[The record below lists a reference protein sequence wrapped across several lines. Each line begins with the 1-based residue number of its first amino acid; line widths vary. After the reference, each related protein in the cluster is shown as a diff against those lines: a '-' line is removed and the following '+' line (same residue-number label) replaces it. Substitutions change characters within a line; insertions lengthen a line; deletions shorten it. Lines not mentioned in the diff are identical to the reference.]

1 MERVIVENPGKMI
14 PALPKMRSRQ
24 DGENNNRA
32 VLTWP
37 IVRQIRAD
45 YQEEQNTVALAARYR
60 ISRPHV
66 INIVSGRRWKLSTQ
80 YTECPA
86 IW

>member
-1 MERVIVENPGKMI
+1 MERVIVENPAKMI

-24 DGENNNRA
+24 DGENNNCA
-32 VLTWP
+32 VLTWN

-45 YQEEQNTVALAARYR
+45 YEADPNTPAIASRYK

-66 INIVSGRRWKLSTQ
+66 INIIANRRWKYPNQ
-80 YTECPA
+80 YTECPPK
-86 IW
+86 

>member
-1 MERVIVENPGKMI
+1 MQDETNPVKE
-14 PALPKMRSRQ
+14 MRFRQ

-45 YQEEQNTVALAARYR
+45 YQEDPNTVAIAARYR

-66 INIVSGRRWKLSTQ
+66 INIISGRRWKYPNR

-86 IW
+86 KW